1 MFASIFL
8 SVRRK
13 RKAGTT
19 ICSCLSIVASGD
31 YQTLHGLVLTIFC
44 PALQL
49 KALAKSALFCRVP
62 LVRYCPGECGSVL
75 ASCRELSGVE
85 FWHHTWA
92 KPRKKRCSG
101 VKPSMVLF
109 RLGSLAM
116 ALCSAIMEIYAP
128 PLSAVFSPRVR
139 RPLR

>member
-31 YQTLHGLVLTIFC
+31 YQTRHGLALTIFC

-75 ASCRELSGVE
+75 ANCRELSGWE

-92 KPRKKRCSG
+92 KPRRKRG
-101 VKPSMVLF
+101 
-109 RLGSLAM
+109 
-116 ALCSAIMEIYAP
+116 
-128 PLSAVFSPRVR
+128 SAVTRALVF
-139 RPLR
+139 